1 MVSMFHTCA
10 EYNQRAAAIESIRDG
25 WSPAEFDCLGTR
37 DQRWIRCC
45 GQVQCVWG
53 VWGGLCKPGEENTF
67 PETRVKNCSNRGKR
81 SGADAG
87 APGAIVEEMD
97 YSGVSASEQCVRL
110 RTTIEVA
117 FTNMDGPLL
126 KPMFVGTIWKCF
138 QTFSNWSSFDNW
150 KTKKKTILK
159 PRFVVYF
166 KRIFSY
172 NISGSGRWGVLKII
186 FRKSKGG

>member
-126 KPMFVGTIWKCF
+126 KG
-138 QTFSNWSSFDNW
+138 SSPCSLERYENVF
-150 KTKKKTILK
+150 K
-159 PRFVVYF
+159 PSPTEALSITEKLR
-166 KRIFSY
+166 
-172 NISGSGRWGVLKII
+172 
-186 FRKSKGG
+186 RKQF